1 MRAYRDTSYTNGCS
15 EQNSADR
22 RRECSSR
29 RWGSTR
35 TETQGLELPD
45 PGGVPGPP
53 EQVLHRA
60 DWGGGGRAAS
70 SGQSAGER

>member
-45 PGGVPGPP
+45 PGGY
-53 EQVLHRA
+53 QDRRNRCSIA
-60 DWGGGGRAAS
+60 RIGGGGEQRAAGRVLE
-70 SGQSAGER
+70 SGN